1 MSALSWTSILRKSA
15 ANESNSYWSESK
27 CLLLSRFPFG
37 VVDSNPTPPAMPWNW
52 RVDCFLDQLPFLN
65 LATFIMHPAYVSYF
79 KRNHLV
85 SEDCITFFNYQAQ
98 LSFICNIHNYT
109 EYNQQWNVF
118 SAFNPSNCTHTW
130 SSGQPMQQR
139 PGSSWG
145 FGALLKGLTSFED
158 NSCRS
163 RDSNPQPRVTS
174 ATLYPFSKIPI
185 FIIQTFMQINWL
197 SQYINKC
204 FCLFVYELQLGVHY
218 LRVKIVRVRVRVRL
232 GLGLIVIIFW

>member
-1 MSALSWTSILRKSA
+1 MNDILRKSA

-65 LATFIMHPAYVSYF
+65 LATFIMHPAHVSYF
-79 KRNHLV
+79 KCNHLV
-85 SEDCITFFNYQAQ
+85 SEDCITFLIIKLSWALFVTYTIIQSITSSEMCSLHLTHSSAHTPGAVGSRRCSARGAVGVPCLAQ
-98 LSFICNIHNYT
+98 GSHLIRGQFLPEPRFEPT
-109 EYNQQWNVF
+109 
-118 SAFNPSNCTHTW
+118 TW
-130 SSGQPMQQR
+130 
-139 PGSSWG
+139 
-145 FGALLKGLTSFED
+145 
-158 NSCRS
+158 
-163 RDSNPQPRVTS
+163 VTS

-185 FIIQTFMQINWL
+185 FIIQTFMQINCL

-218 LRVKIVRVRVRVRL
+218 LRVKIVRVRVRL